1 MSHTSSRFGP
11 GAARLVWILTAVL
24 ACATAALAEAPH
36 PVATPVLSPAAAL
49 RDTDRLPLN
58 HSVRTGRLANGLTYF
73 VRKNARPEKR
83 VELWLAVNAGSVL
96 EDEDQRGLAHFVEHM
111 AFRGTKNFPNLEVI
125 NFMER
130 IGMKFGPDVNA
141 YTGFDETVYMLK
153 LPTDDAAVVKKALA
167 ILADWAGNVSFD
179 GSMIDKE
186 RGVVV
191 EEWRLGR
198 GAEARMRDRQFPV
211 LLKGSRYAERLPI
224 GKKEVLETAPPEAL
238 RRFYRDFYRPDLMA
252 VIAVGDLD
260 PAAMEASILAQFASL
275 KNPENPRPR
284 VSPPVPGHD
293 ETLVSVATD
302 PEATSTRV
310 SVYTKIPKRPQA
322 TVGDY
327 RREVVEELYHSMLN
341 DRLAEL
347 RRRPDPPFLSA
358 FSGSRSMV
366 RTRDAVS
373 QSAMVDQN
381 GLARGFDTLLV
392 EVARVDKYGF
402 QATELER
409 AKRETLRYAESAYA
423 EREKE
428 ESSNYAQEI
437 SGFFLSGEPMPGIEI
452 SLDLL
457 RRFLPSIT
465 LDDVNRVPREWSA
478 EKSRVVLVNGPAK
491 VAASLPT
498 EAKLLETFQASREKL
513 VEPWVDRVRN
523 APLVPEPPPSAT
535 VTAEALIPELAVTR
549 WVLSNGLTVLLKP
562 TDFKDDEVLLSG
574 FARGG
579 SSLLPDDRYVSA
591 SFAGQVLSE
600 GGLGAFDRIELGKAL
615 SGKLA
620 QVAGNVGELEES
632 IRGGASPRDVETMLQ
647 LAYLN
652 FTAPRADKDA
662 FAAWKAR
669 AKASLENRLAR
680 PESVFGDR
688 MQVTLAQ
695 GHFRRRPPSPALL
708 DEVDLKKAEAV
719 WRDRFADAS
728 QFTFVLVG
736 AFKVEEIR
744 PLVLRWLGGLPS
756 RGRKETWKDV
766 GVRLPKGEIAVDVK
780 KGLEPKSL
788 VRLVFTGEAPYS
800 REAQHLVDALGSALR
815 IRMREVLREDLGG
828 VYGVGAGG
836 GISRFPAGQSSF
848 NISFGCA
855 PDRVPELK
863 KAVLDLLATVKRDG
877 FSAEVVGKVKE
888 QEIRDHETRLKEN
901 NFWMNH
907 LLSAERHQEDPKL
920 VLKYAELVN
929 LVTSDA
935 LLATAR
941 RHLDPQ
947 QLVVGIL
954 MPEEPPAPAPAPA
967 TRPEEPPARGSSGL
981 RR

>member
-1 MSHTSSRFGP
+1 MSHIPSRSCP
-11 GAARLVWILTAVL
+11 GVVRRPLILTAILACLATTVL
-24 ACATAALAEAPH
+24 ADEQRPTPTPAA
-36 PVATPVLSPAAAL
+36 SPAAAL
-49 RDTDRLPLN
+49 RDANRLPLDPA
-58 HSVRTGRLANGLTYF
+58 VRTGRLANGLTYF

-83 VELWLAVNAGSVL
+83 VELWLTVNAGSVL

-141 YTGFDETVYMLK
+141 YTNFDETVYMLK
-153 LPTDDAAVVKKALA
+153 VPTDDAVVVKKALA
-167 ILADWAGNVSFD
+167 ILADWAENVSFD
-179 GSMIDKE
+179 GPTIDKE

-224 GKKEVLETAPPEAL
+224 GKKEVLETAPYEAL
-238 RRFYRDFYRPDLMA
+238 HRFYRDWYRPDLMA
-252 VIAVGDLD
+252 VITVGDLD
-260 PAAMEASILAQFASL
+260 PAAMEASIRSQFASL

-293 ETLVSVATD
+293 ETLISVATD

-310 SVYTKIPKRPQA
+310 AVYTKIPKRPQA

-327 RREVVEELYHSMLN
+327 RRDLVESLYHSMLN

-358 FSGSRSMV
+358 YSGSSSMV
-366 RTRDAVS
+366 RTRDVVF
-373 QSAMVDQN
+373 QSARVDQN
-381 GLARGFDTLLV
+381 GLARGLDTLLV
-392 EVARVDKYGF
+392 ELARVDKHGF

-409 AKRETLRYAESAYA
+409 AKREMLRYAESAYA

-428 ESSNYAQEI
+428 ESSDYAEEL
-437 SGFFLSGEPMPGIEI
+437 SGFFLSGEPMPGVEV
-452 SLDLL
+452 SLELD
-457 RRFLPSIT
+457 RRFLPTIT
-465 LDDVNRVPREWSA
+465 LDEVNRVPREWSA

-498 EAKLLETFQASREKL
+498 EAKLLETLRASMQRT
-513 VEPWVDRVRN
+513 VDPWVDHVKN
-523 APLVPEPPPSAT
+523 APLVPEPPAPAT
-535 VTAEALIPELAVTR
+535 VTAETLISELGVTR

-562 TDFKDDEVLLSG
+562 TDFKDDQILISG

-579 SSLLPDDRYVSA
+579 SSLLPDEGYISA

-600 GGLGAFDRIELGKAL
+600 GGLGSFDRIELGKAL
-615 SGKLA
+615 SGKIA
-620 QVAGNVGELEES
+620 QVSGGVGGLEED
-632 IRGGASPRDVETMLQ
+632 IRGSASPRDVETMFQ
-647 LAYLN
+647 LAYLT
-652 FTAPRADKDA
+652 FTAPRADEQA
-662 FAAWKAR
+662 FAAWKTR
-669 AKASLENRLAR
+669 TKASLENRLAR
-680 PESVFGDR
+680 PEAVFDDK
-688 MQVTLAQ
+688 MQVTLSR
-695 GHFRRRPPSPALL
+695 GHFRRRPTTPALL
-708 DEVDLKKAEAV
+708 DEIDLKKAEAV

-736 AFKVEEIR
+736 AFKVDEIR

-800 REAQHLVDALGSALR
+800 RETQHFVDALGSALS
-815 IRMREVLREDLGG
+815 IRLREVLREDLGG

-848 NISFGCA
+848 TISFGCA

-863 KAVLDLLATVKRDG
+863 KAVLDLLATVKKDG
-877 FSAEVVGKVKE
+877 FSDEVVGKVKE
-888 QEIRDHETRLKEN
+888 QEIRDYEARLKEN
-901 NFWMNH
+901 SFWMNH
-907 LLSAERHQEDPKL
+907 LLSAERFREDPKL
-920 VLKYAELVN
+920 VLKYDELVN
-929 LVTSDA
+929 LVTNDA
-935 LLATAR
+935 LRDTAR

-967 TRPEEPPARGSSGL
+967 TRPETPPGVKP
-981 RR
+981 

>member
-1 MSHTSSRFGP
+1 MSHTSSRTGP
-11 GAARLVWILTAVL
+11 RAARLIWILIAGL
-24 ACATAALAEAPH
+24 SSAALAEAASS
-36 PVATPVLSPAAAL
+36 VATSILSPTAAL
-49 RDTDRLPLN
+49 RDSDRLPLDP
-58 HSVRTGRLANGLTYF
+58 SVRTGHLANGLTYF

-141 YTGFDETVYMLK
+141 YTDFDETVYMLK
-153 LPTDDAAVVKKALA
+153 VPTDDAAVVKKALA
-167 ILADWAGNVSFD
+167 ILADWAGNVSFE
-179 GSMIDKE
+179 GPSIDKE

-211 LLKGSRYAERLPI
+211 LLRGSRYAERLPI
-224 GKKEVLETAPPEAL
+224 GKKEVLETAPYDAL
-238 RRFYRDFYRPDLMA
+238 RRFYRDWYRPDLMA
-252 VIAVGDLD
+252 VIAIGDLD
-260 PAAMEASILAQFASL
+260 AAAMEASIRSQFASL
-275 KNPENPRPR
+275 KNPGNPRRR

-293 ETLVSVATD
+293 ETLISVATD

-310 SVYTKIPKRPQA
+310 AILTEIPKRAQD

-327 RREVVEELYHSMLN
+327 KRELIESLYHSMIN

-347 RRRPDPPFLSA
+347 RQRPDPPFLSGY
-358 FSGSRSMV
+358 SGSGPMV
-366 RTRDAVS
+366 RTRDVVS
-373 QSAMVDQN
+373 QSASVDEN
-381 GLARGFDTLLV
+381 GLARGLDTVLV

-402 QATELER
+402 QASELER
-409 AKRETLRYAESAYA
+409 AKREMLRDYESAYA

-428 ESSNYAQEI
+428 ESAHYAQEI
-437 SGFFLSGEPMPGIEI
+437 SEYFLSGEPMPGIEN
-452 SLDLL
+452 SLDLT
-457 RRFLPSIT
+457 RRLLPTIT
-465 LDDVNRVPREWSA
+465 LDEVNRVPREWAA
-478 EKSRVVLVNGPAK
+478 EKSRVVLVNAPAK
-491 VAASLPT
+491 VATLLPT
-498 EAKLLETFQASREKL
+498 EEKLLETLRASPL
-513 VEPWVDRVRN
+513 GTVDPWVDHVKN
-523 APLVPEPPPSAT
+523 APLVPAPPAPAT
-535 VTAEALIPELAVTR
+535 VTAETLIPELGVTR

-562 TDFKDDEVLLSG
+562 TDFKDDEVLISG

-600 GGLGAFDRIELGKAL
+600 GGLGSFDRIELGKAL
-615 SGKLA
+615 SGKIA
-620 QVAGNVGELEES
+620 RVSGGVGGLEED
-632 IRGGASPRDVETMLQ
+632 IRGSASPRDVETMFQ
-647 LAYLN
+647 LAYLT
-652 FTAPRADKDA
+652 FTAPRADEKA
-662 FAAWKAR
+662 FAAWKTR
-669 AKASLENRLAR
+669 TKASLENRLAR
-680 PESVFGDR
+680 PESVFSDK
-688 MQVTLAQ
+688 MQVTLSR
-695 GHFRRRPPSPALL
+695 GHFRRRPTTSALL

-736 AFKVEEIR
+736 AFKVDEIR

-756 RGRKETWKDV
+756 QGRKETWKDV
-766 GVRLPKGEIAVDVK
+766 GVRFPKGEVAVDVK

-788 VRLVFTGEAPYS
+788 VRLVFTGEEPYS

-815 IRMREVLREDLGG
+815 IRLREVLREDLGG

-836 GISRFPAGQSSF
+836 GISRFPPNQSSF
-848 NISFGCA
+848 TISFGCA

-863 KAVLDLLATVKRDG
+863 KATLDLLATVKKDG

-888 QEIRDHETRLKEN
+888 QEIRDDETRLKEN
-901 NFWMNH
+901 HFWMSH
-907 LLSAERHQEDPKL
+907 LLSAERFQESPKL
-920 VLKYAELVN
+920 VLKYDELVN

-935 LLATAR
+935 LRDTAR
-941 RHLDPQ
+941 HHLDPQ

-954 MPEEPPAPAPAPA
+954 MPEEPPAPA
-967 TRPEEPPARGSSGL
+967 THGL
-981 RR
+981 P

>member
-1 MSHTSSRFGP
+1 MSHTSSRPDP
-11 GAARLVWILTAVL
+11 GAARLVWILLAVL
-24 ACATAALAEAPH
+24 SCSTTAALAEPPS
-36 PVATPVLSPAAAL
+36 PVATSNLSPVAAL
-49 RDTDRLPLN
+49 RDTERLPLDP
-58 HSVRTGRLANGLTYF
+58 SVRTGRLANGLTYF

-96 EDEDQRGLAHFVEHM
+96 EDEDQLGLAHFVEHM

-141 YTGFDETVYMLK
+141 YTDFDETVYMLK
-153 LPTDDAAVVKKALA
+153 VPTDDAAVVKKALA

-179 GSMIDKE
+179 GPSIDKE

-211 LLKGSRYAERLPI
+211 LLRGSRYAERLPI
-224 GKKEVLETAPPEAL
+224 GKKEVLETAPYDAL
-238 RRFYRDFYRPDLMA
+238 RRFYRDWYRPDLMA

-260 PAAMEASILAQFASL
+260 ATTMEASIRSQFASL
-275 KNPENPRPR
+275 KNPGNPRRR

-293 ETLVSVATD
+293 ETLISIATD

-310 SVYTKIPKRPQA
+310 AILTKLPKRAQD

-327 RREVVEELYHSMLN
+327 KRDLIEGLYHSMLN

-347 RRRPDPPFLSA
+347 RRRRDPPFLFA
-358 FSGSRSMV
+358 YSGSGPMV
-366 RTRDAVS
+366 RTRDVVS
-373 QSAMVDQN
+373 QSATVDEN
-381 GLARGFDTLLV
+381 GLARGLDTVLI

-409 AKRETLRYAESAYA
+409 AKRETLRYYESAFA

-428 ESSNYAQEI
+428 ESALYAQEI
-437 SGFFLSGEPMPGIEI
+437 SGYFLSGEPMPGIEN
-452 SLDLL
+452 SLDLT
-457 RRFLPSIT
+457 RRLLPTIT
-465 LDDVNRVPREWSA
+465 LDEVNRVPREWSA
-478 EKSRVVLVNGPAK
+478 EKSRVVLVNAPAK

-498 EAKLLETFQASREKL
+498 EEKLLETLRDSRRGT
-513 VEPWVDRVRN
+513 VDPWVDHVRN
-523 APLVPEPPPSAT
+523 APLVLEPPAPAT
-535 VTAEALIPELAVTR
+535 VTAETLIPELGVTR
-549 WVLSNGLTVLLKP
+549 LVLSNGLTVLLKP
-562 TDFKDDEVLLSG
+562 TDFKDDEVLISG

-600 GGLGAFDRIELGKAL
+600 GGLGSFDRIELGKAL
-615 SGKLA
+615 SGKIA
-620 QVAGNVGELEES
+620 QVSGGVGGLEED
-632 IRGGASPRDVETMLQ
+632 IRGSASPRDAETMFQ
-647 LAYLN
+647 LAYLT
-652 FTAPRADKDA
+652 FTAPRADEKA
-662 FAAWKAR
+662 FAAWKTR
-669 AKASLENRLAR
+669 TKASLENRLAR
-680 PESVFGDR
+680 PESVFSDK
-688 MQVTLAQ
+688 MQVTLSR
-695 GHFRRRPPSPALL
+695 GHFRRRPTTPALL
-708 DEVDLKKAEAV
+708 DEVDLKTVEAV

-736 AFKVEEIR
+736 AFKVDEIR
-744 PLVLRWLGGLPS
+744 PLVLQWLGGLPS
-756 RGRKETWKDV
+756 QGRKETWKDI
-766 GVRLPKGEIAVDVK
+766 GVRFPKGQVAVDVK

-815 IRMREVLREDLGG
+815 IRLRELLREDLGG

-836 GISRFPAGQSSF
+836 GISRFPGSQSSF
-848 NISFGCA
+848 TISFGCA
-855 PDRVPELK
+855 PDRVLELK
-863 KAVLDLLATVKRDG
+863 KATLDLLATVKKDG
-877 FSAEVVGKVKE
+877 FSAEVVEKVKE
-888 QEIRDHETRLKEN
+888 QETRDNETELKEN
-901 NFWMNH
+901 YFWLNH
-907 LLSAERHQEDPKL
+907 LVSAERFQENPAL
-920 VLKYAELVN
+920 VLKYDELVN

-935 LLATAR
+935 LRDTAR

-954 MPEEPPAPAPAPA
+954 MPEEPPAPA
-967 TRPEEPPARGSSGL
+967 TRPETPPAVNP
-981 RR
+981 

>member
-1 MSHTSSRFGP
+1 MNHTSTWSCS
-11 GAARLVWILTAVL
+11 GAVRRIPILAAALASLATAVL
-24 ACATAALAEAPH
+24 ADEPRPTP
-36 PVATPVLSPAAAL
+36 TPVLSPAAAL
-49 RDTDRLPLN
+49 RDTDRLPLDPA
-58 HSVRTGRLANGLTYF
+58 VRTGRLVNGLTYF

-141 YTGFDETVYMLK
+141 YTNFDETVYMLK
-153 LPTDDAAVVKKALA
+153 VPTDDAVTVKKALA
-167 ILADWAGNVSFD
+167 ILGDWAGNVSFD
-179 GSMIDKE
+179 GPAIDKE

-224 GKKEVLETAPPEAL
+224 GKKEILETAPYDAL
-238 RRFYRDFYRPDLMA
+238 RRFFRDWYRPDLMA

-260 PAAMEASILAQFASL
+260 PAAMEALIRAQFASL

-293 ETLVSVATD
+293 DTLVSVATD

-310 SVYTKIPKRPQA
+310 AIYTKIPKRPQA
-322 TVGDY
+322 TVADD
-327 RREVVEELYHSMLN
+327 RREVVESLYHSILN
-341 DRLAEL
+341 DRLSEL

-358 FSGSRSMV
+358 RSDSSSMV

-373 QSAMVDQN
+373 QSARVDQN
-381 GLARGFDTLLV
+381 GLARGLDTLLV
-392 EVARVDKYGF
+392 EIARVEKHGF

-409 AKRETLRYAESAYA
+409 AKREMLRYYESAYA
-423 EREKE
+423 ERAKE
-428 ESSNYAQEI
+428 ESSDYAAEI
-437 SGFFLSGEPMPGIEI
+437 SQLFLSGDPMPGIEV
-452 SLDLL
+452 SLDLV
-457 RRFLPSIT
+457 RRFLPAIT
-465 LDDVNRVPREWSA
+465 LEEVNRVPREWSA

-498 EAKLLETFQASREKL
+498 EAKLLETLQASREKP
-513 VEPWVDRVRN
+513 VEPWVDHVKN
-523 APLVPEPPPSAT
+523 APLVPEPPAPAT
-535 VTAEALIPELAVTR
+535 VTAETLIPELGVTR

-562 TDFKDDEVLLSG
+562 TDFKDDQVLLSG

-591 SFAGQVLSE
+591 NFAGQVLSE
-600 GGLGAFDRIELGKAL
+600 GGLGAFDRIELGKTL
-615 SGKLA
+615 SGKIA
-620 QVAGNVGELEES
+620 QASGNVGELEES
-632 IRGGASPRDVETMLQ
+632 LRGAASPRDIETMFQ
-647 LAYLN
+647 LAYLT
-652 FTAPRADKDA
+652 FTAPRADEKA
-662 FAAWKAR
+662 FAAWKTR
-669 AKASLENRLAR
+669 TKASLENRLAR
-680 PESVFGDR
+680 PESVFGDK
-688 MQVTLAQ
+688 MQVTLTQ
-695 GHFRRRPPSPALL
+695 GHFRRRPTSPALI
-708 DEVDLKKAEAV
+708 DEIDLKKAEAV

-736 AFKVEEIR
+736 AFKVDEIR

-756 RGRKETWKDV
+756 GSRKETWKDV
-766 GVRLPKGEIAVDVK
+766 GVRLPKGEVAVDVK

-788 VRLVFTGEAPYS
+788 VQLAFTGEAPYS
-800 REAQHLVDALGSALR
+800 REAQHLVSALASALR
-815 IRMREVLREDLGG
+815 IRLREVLREDLGG

-848 NISFGCA
+848 TISFGCA
-855 PDRVPELK
+855 PERVPELN
-863 KAVLDLLATVKRDG
+863 KAVLDLIATVKKDG
-877 FSAEVVGKVKE
+877 FSADVVAKVKE
-888 QEIRDHETRLKEN
+888 QEIRGHEVQLKEN
-901 NFWMNH
+901 GFWMNH
-907 LLSAERHQEDPKL
+907 LLSAERYQDDPKL
-920 VLKYAELVN
+920 VLKYDQLVN

-935 LLATAR
+935 LRDTAR

-954 MPEEPPAPAPAPA
+954 MPEGPPAP
-967 TRPEEPPARGSSGL
+967 
-981 RR
+981 